1 MEGSKCPVASICGET
16 KLTFDETLWLGF
28 YPPGLNSPALPSHA
42 FLICP
47 VLITNDMQGHKVKR
61 ANFTLKIHQVAA
73 SFSQFRLS
81 TGLIYLVLGKGVYIL
96 TWKNGMSVPGPC
108 PSP

>member
-61 ANFTLKIHQVAA
+61 ANFTLRYTKWLLA
-73 SFSQFRLS
+73 SLS
-81 TGLIYLVLGKGVYIL
+81 SG
-96 TWKNGMSVPGPC
+96 
-108 PSP
+108 